1 MYQYKRTPLDEEEQ
15 DILINSCSTHREK
28 LVIYVLLDT
37 DIGVSELASLKT
49 ENVKWQAGV
58 IEVYGKGGKYGKLS
72 KRRTVPLS
80 PRVKKILEIQFA
92 MANEIG
98 LSVRTIQRIVRTV
111 AENASIPKRVTPH
124 VLRHTF
130 SVNAIRRGVNLR
142 ALQEALGHDH
152 ITTTEI
158 YLNYSGKNIAD
169 DFRKMW
175 E

>member
-15 DILINSCSTHREK
+15 DNLINTCSTHREK
-28 LVIYVLLDT
+28 LVIYTLLDT
-37 DIGVSELASLKT
+37 GMRVSELANLKR

-58 IEVYGKGGKYGKLS
+58 IEIYGKGGKYGKRS
-72 KRRTVPLS
+72 KRRTVPIS
-80 PRVKKILEIQFA
+80 PRVRKILEIQFA
-92 MANEIG
+92 MTNEIG
-98 LSVRTIQRIVRTV
+98 LSVRTIQRVVRAV
-111 AENASIPKRVTPH
+111 AERASITKRVTPH

-130 SVNAIRRGVNLR
+130 SINAIRRGVNLR

-158 YLNYSGKNIAD
+158 YLHYSGKNIAE

>member
-15 DILINSCSTHREK
+15 DILINGCSSHREK
-28 LVIYVLLDT
+28 LVVYTLLDT
-37 DIGVSELASLKT
+37 GMRVSELASLKR

-58 IEVYGKGGKYGKLS
+58 IEIYGKGGKYGTLS
-72 KRRTVPLS
+72 KRRTVSLS

-92 MANEIG
+92 MTDEMG
-98 LSVRTIQRIVRTV
+98 LSVRTTQRVVRAV
-111 AENASIPKRVTPH
+111 AENASISKRVTPH